1 MTSIPTPFICGVPPR
16 DEITFISVYNKE
28 MQKNNV
34 KTVKYILNVH
44 IVIIFVFKSHVCDQK
59 IKMP

>member
-1 MTSIPTPFICGVPPR
+1 
-16 DEITFISVYNKE
+16 

-44 IVIIFVFKSHVCDQK
+44 IVIIFVFKSHVSDQK